1 MQTRGDFFYRENMTS
16 FLDYVR
22 TMLRALFA
30 WRGSYVSPC
39 DIFIADSQPLNKL
52 MLSNVENPH
61 RLVNELDE
69 RVTNLDALSENTK
82 VADIQNRYDRVRN
95 RARVSVAIRAET
107 SFQISM
113 QFLSKVYYDILIWQ

>member
-1 MQTRGDFFYRENMTS
+1 
-16 FLDYVR
+16 
-22 TMLRALFA
+22 
-30 WRGSYVSPC
+30 
-39 DIFIADSQPLNKL
+39 

-113 QFLSKVYYDILIWQ
+113 QFLSKVYYDILI